1 MASSFRNILPPQR
14 MTNPPS
20 GEHPEPLAAGTQAA
34 GHSGRSRPHIGRNR
48 RRQRGARLLANRTVR
63 DSIVSLAGLVGR
75 PVRNQ
80 SGLEIGRLVDV
91 VCKWAGQEAYPPVT
105 GLVVRVGRRLAF
117 VDASRID
124 AMENSGVRLSSAR
137 LDLRDFE
144 ARPGEVTLARG
155 VLDHQLVDVDGVQVI
170 RAADLYLAAV
180 FGRYCLVGVDVS
192 LQSLLRRLGPARWR
206 QTPTPDRVIDWGA
219 IQPFGETSAG
229 AASEVRLRTS
239 NQGLQRL
246 RPGELADLLED
257 LLRPERQKLLDS
269 LTPEEAADA
278 LEEMDPEEL
287 ATLLREAPPAQASV
301 FLVAMEPD
309 EAVDALRDL
318 NREERSEIFAV
329 MDAEKVAE
337 FQRLLGYAEDVA
349 GGFMTTSFI
358 VVSASETISSVTAR
372 LAASD
377 GHQEELDAVTV
388 VDNDGVML
396 WDLPILQ
403 LLVNPPNT
411 PIARLIGDD
420 DPVTVG
426 IQADV
431 REVAQRLI
439 DARRLSI
446 MVIDDEGRPVGRI
459 QADDVVDALIP
470 ERGRY
475 HFPRLL
481 T

>member
-1 MASSFRNILPPQR
+1 M
-14 MTNPPS
+14 
-20 GEHPEPLAAGTQAA
+20 
-34 GHSGRSRPHIGRNR
+34 
-48 RRQRGARLLANRTVR
+48 
-63 DSIVSLAGLVGR
+63 
-75 PVRNQ
+75 
-80 SGLEIGRLVDV
+80 
-91 VCKWAGQEAYPPVT
+91 
-105 GLVVRVGRRLAF
+105 
-117 VDASRID
+117 
-124 AMENSGVRLSSAR
+124 
-137 LDLRDFE
+137 
-144 ARPGEVTLARG
+144 
-155 VLDHQLVDVDGVQVI
+155 
-170 RAADLYLAAV
+170 
-180 FGRYCLVGVDVS
+180 
-192 LQSLLRRLGPARWR
+192 
-206 QTPTPDRVIDWGA
+206 
-219 IQPFGETSAG
+219 
-229 AASEVRLRTS
+229 
-239 NQGLQRL
+239 
-246 RPGELADLLED
+246 
-257 LLRPERQKLLDS
+257 
-269 LTPEEAADA
+269 
-278 LEEMDPEEL
+278 
-287 ATLLREAPPAQASV
+287 
-301 FLVAMEPD
+301 
-309 EAVDALRDL
+309 DALRDL